1 MIQEVN
7 KSGVLMQE
15 VRDIAN
21 YFFEMQELGQFY
33 DEDDAFFQEEDYARE
48 IVYAVRCWLLKRRGG
63 EIDDETMKEFVGI
76 LVGKRL

>member
-33 DEDDAFFQEEDYARE
+33 DEDDAFFQEEDYAKE
-48 IVYAVRCWLLKRRGG
+48 IVYAVHCWLTKRYGTL
-63 EIDDETMKEFVGI
+63 DDEMMKAFVGI
-76 LVGKRL
+76 MVGRRL

>member
-33 DEDDAFFQEEDYARE
+33 DEDDAFFQEEDYAKE
-48 IVYAVRCWLLKRRGG
+48 IVYAVHCLCSLSSC
-63 EIDDETMKEFVGI
+63 
-76 LVGKRL
+76 LVISR